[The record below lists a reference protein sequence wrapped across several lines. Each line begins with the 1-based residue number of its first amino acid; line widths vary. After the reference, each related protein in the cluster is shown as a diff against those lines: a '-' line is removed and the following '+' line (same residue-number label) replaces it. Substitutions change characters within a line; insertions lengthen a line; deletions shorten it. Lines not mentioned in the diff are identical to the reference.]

1 MNIKAIL
8 ASLILGSS
16 SIAMAAPAYPAAPGV
31 TVSSV
36 SYGNANLN
44 VRDHRFDSA
53 PYQSPASTVNCDDDG
68 AYHAPIAQPVARP
81 IYWRTG
87 WQGQPM
93 PAVYRPVTLAAGLR
107 LPANSQ
113 TEIKVGGQQGAFTT
127 LKLEATGGRSFVRQV
142 YIMFGNGQEQILR
155 NVNRTLTGN
164 DCFTIDLDG
173 GRRQINRVIV
183 YGALGQPGW
192 RRATGTFSL
201 TAV

>member
-1 MNIKAIL
+1 MNMKAIL

-16 SIAMAAPAYPAAPGV
+16 SIAMASPAAPGV

-36 SYGNANLN
+36 SYGTPNVT
-44 VRDHRFDSA
+44 VRDHRLDSA
-53 PYQSPASTVNCDDDG
+53 PYQSPAYSNWNDDD
-68 AYHAPIAQPVARP
+68 AYRAPIAQPVARP

-87 WQGQPM
+87 WHGQPM

-127 LKLEATGGRSFVRQV
+127 LKLEATGGRSFIRQV
-142 YIMFGNGQEQILR
+142 YIMFENGQEQILR

-183 YGALGQPGW
+183 YGALGQHGW
-192 RRATGTFSL
+192 RRAPGTFNL

>member
-1 MNIKAIL
+1 MSGTGTAVCPLEINKEQSHEHESHPRVAHPRFVL
-8 ASLILGSS
+8 DRHGV
-16 SIAMAAPAYPAAPGV
+16 PG
-31 TVSSV
+31 
-36 SYGNANLN
+36 GH
-44 VRDHRFDSA
+44 HRLDSA
-53 PYQSPASTVNCDDDG
+53 PYQSPAYSNWNDDD
-68 AYHAPIAQPVARP
+68 AYRAPIAQPVARP

-87 WQGQPM
+87 WHGQPM

-127 LKLEATGGRSFVRQV
+127 LKLEATGGRSFIRQV
-142 YIMFGNGQEQILR
+142 YIMFENGQEQILR

-192 RRATGTFSL
+192 RRAPGTFNL
-201 TAV
+201 T

>member
-1 MNIKAIL
+1 MNLKAIL

-16 SIAMAAPAYPAAPGV
+16 SLAMASTAAPGV

-36 SYGNANLN
+36 SYGSPSVNI

-53 PYQSPASTVNCDDDG
+53 P
-68 AYHAPIAQPVARP
+68 IAQPVAQPVAQP

-87 WQGQPM
+87 WHGQPM
-93 PAVYRPVTLAAGLR
+93 PQVYRPVTLAAGLR

-142 YIMFGNGQEQILR
+142 YVMFENGQEQILR

-192 RRATGTFSL
+192 RRATGSFKL

>member
-1 MNIKAIL
+1 MNLKAIF

-16 SIAMAAPAYPAAPGV
+16 SIAMASPAAPGV

-36 SYGNANLN
+36 SYGSPNVT

-53 PYQSPASTVNCDDDG
+53 PYQSPASTFDRDDDG
-68 AYHAPIAQPVARP
+68 AYRAPIAQPVAQP
-81 IYWRTG
+81 IYWRNNAFNG
-87 WQGQPM
+87 HWM
-93 PAVYRPVTLAAGLR
+93 PPVYRPVTLAAGLR

-142 YIMFGNGQEQILR
+142 YIMFENGQEQILR
-155 NVNRTLTGN
+155 NVNATLTGN

-183 YGALGQPGW
+183 YGALGQRGW
-192 RRATGTFSL
+192 RRATGSFKL